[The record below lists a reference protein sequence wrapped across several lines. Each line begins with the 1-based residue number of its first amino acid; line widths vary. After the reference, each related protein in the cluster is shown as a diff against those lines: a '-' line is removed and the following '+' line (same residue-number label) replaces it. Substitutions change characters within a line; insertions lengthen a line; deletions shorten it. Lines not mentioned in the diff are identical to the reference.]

1 MDLYKITISLLTT
14 QPCSCILYKNLCCCP
29 AFPLGG
35 TIYYG
40 GAVLNTVIQTLAGF
54 NIWSIT
60 FRILLATVIGGC
72 IGSERG
78 RHGRAAGLRTHILV
92 CLGST
97 MTVMLGIY
105 SVQVLGLG
113 GDPLRVSAQ
122 VVSGIGFLGA
132 GTILTRGHFHIT
144 GLTTAAGL
152 WTTACL
158 GLAIGA
164 GFYSGAILAWAVMT
178 LVVTVF
184 TRLERTVKEQRMDTY
199 YVELDD
205 ITRVNDFSREMAAQI
220 ISLQVFKAKS
230 GVPAHIGLECTVY
243 DSENGTPLLEQLR
256 AIDYV
261 VIAIPVSVN

>member
-1 MDLYKITISLLTT
+1 MNTI
-14 QPCSCILYKNLCCCP
+14 
-29 AFPLGG
+29 
-35 TIYYG
+35 
-40 GAVLNTVIQTLAGF
+40 IQTLAGF
-54 NIWSIT
+54 NLWSIT
-60 FRILLATVIGGC
+60 FRILLATLIGGC

-105 SVQVLGLG
+105 SVEVLGLG

-178 LVVTVF
+178 LAVTVF
-184 TRLERTVKEQRMDTY
+184 TRLERTVKDHHVDTY
-199 YVELDD
+199 YVELDNVA
-205 ITRVNDFSREMAAQI
+205 RVNDFSREMSTQI
-220 ISLQVFKAKS
+220 TSLQVFKAKS
-230 GVPAHIGLECTVY
+230 GIPAHIGLECTVK
-243 DSENGTPLLEQLR
+243 DLEDGSAMLEQLR
-256 AIDYV
+256 ALDYV
-261 VIAIPVSVN
+261 VIAIPISVT

>member
-1 MDLYKITISLLTT
+1 MDTIL
-14 QPCSCILYKNLCCCP
+14 
-29 AFPLGG
+29 
-35 TIYYG
+35 
-40 GAVLNTVIQTLAGF
+40 QTLSDF

-92 CLGST
+92 CLGSA

-113 GDPLRVSAQ
+113 GDPMRVSAQ
-122 VVSGIGFLGA
+122 VISGIGFLGA
-132 GTILTRGHFHIT
+132 GTILTRGHSHIT

-164 GFYSGAILAWAVMT
+164 GFYFGAVLAWAVMT
-178 LVVTVF
+178 LAITVF
-184 TRLERTVKEQRMDTY
+184 TRLERSKKEHHAETY

-205 ITRVNDFSREMAAQI
+205 AARVNDFSREMEQQI
-220 ISLQVFKAKS
+220 TSLQVFKAKS
-230 GVPAHIGLECTVY
+230 GLPAHIGLECILKDVH
-243 DSENGTPLLEQLR
+243 DSAATLEQLR
-256 AIDYV
+256 AINYV
-261 VIAIPVSVN
+261 VIAIPVSEN

>member
-1 MDLYKITISLLTT
+1 MNTI
-14 QPCSCILYKNLCCCP
+14 
-29 AFPLGG
+29 F
-35 TIYYG
+35 
-40 GAVLNTVIQTLAGF
+40 TVLAGF
-54 NIWSIT
+54 NFWSIC
-60 FRILLATVIGGC
+60 FRIFLATLIGGC

-97 MTVMLGIY
+97 MTVMVGIY

-158 GLAIGA
+158 GLAVGA
-164 GFYSGAILAWAVMT
+164 GFYSGAIAAWLVMT
-178 LVVTVF
+178 LVITLF
-184 TRLERTVKEQRMDTY
+184 TRLERSVKQHHTDTF
-199 YVELDD
+199 YVELSDAAMVNEFCRQMEGE
-205 ITRVNDFSREMAAQI
+205 IT
-220 ISLQVFKAKS
+220 SLQVFKAKS
-230 GVPAHIGLECTVY
+230 GISPHIGLECTAKDLD
-243 DSENGTPLLEQLR
+243 DSAQLLERLQAL
-256 AIDYV
+256 DYV
-261 VIAIPVSVN
+261 VIAIPVSTN

>member
-1 MDLYKITISLLTT
+1 MQTIL
-14 QPCSCILYKNLCCCP
+14 
-29 AFPLGG
+29 
-35 TIYYG
+35 
-40 GAVLNTVIQTLAGF
+40 QTLTEF
-54 NIWSIT
+54 NVWSIT

-97 MTVMLGIY
+97 LTVMLGIY

-113 GDPLRVSAQ
+113 GDPMRVSAQ
-122 VVSGIGFLGA
+122 VISGIGFLGA

-164 GFYSGAILAWAVMT
+164 GFYFGAVLAWAVMT
-178 LVVTVF
+178 IAVTAF
-184 TRLERTVKEQRMDTY
+184 TRLERAAKEHHVETY

-205 ITRVNDFSREMAAQI
+205 VARVNDFSREMGQQI
-220 ISLQVFKAKS
+220 SSLQVFKAKS
-230 GVPAHIGLECTVY
+230 GLPAHIGLECTLKDVH
-243 DSENGTPLLEQLR
+243 DCTAMLEQLR
-256 AIDYV
+256 DIDYV
-261 VIAIPVSVN
+261 VIAIPVTEN